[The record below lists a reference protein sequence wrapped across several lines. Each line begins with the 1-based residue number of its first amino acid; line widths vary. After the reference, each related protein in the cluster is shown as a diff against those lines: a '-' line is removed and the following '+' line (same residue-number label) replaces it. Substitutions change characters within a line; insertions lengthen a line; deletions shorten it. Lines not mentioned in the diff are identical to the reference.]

1 MTAITTKHTV
11 MGKIIGKRESS
22 DGRRAIS
29 EWGSLKNDF
38 VTMTWPLRRQSY
50 NPVWKRKVQTL
61 K

>member
-1 MTAITTKHTV
+1 